1 MTKKNTLKKL
11 CKDLLEESLVKC
23 KKIDLEESVKQKQD
37 KKYEFKNNIFN
48 KEIQITKNDYSEFF
62 SREKVEN
69 TLEKIDDFDDTVD
82 IIATYKTIK
91 ELYSKREIEVKKIV
105 HSFIQNYVEAVDDF
119 EFVSDE
125 FNQVYESFSKFLES
139 DILEVYYFTP
149 IFKLTFPTKNKHK
162 EFDKIK
168 LTKID
173 DEKFKIIKEDLVGKI
188 RAPPGYLHKL
198 GYVLETR
205 VPFENNSIK
214 ENAIAQERFEKFLNA
229 AHLFSA
235 GDLKIG
241 GFYRNFTPW
250 TRDSS
255 SFSKNHEI
263 ESSSSKV
270 LKLNGNSIKKLVDF
284 HKAYCELSFDKH
296 WSFIKVAIDRFTS
309 SILRTDPIDK
319 IVDLNVALECL
330 FSSAGETSLK
340 ISNRTSMLAGIDDE
354 QEHYWNFIK
363 NEYKLRNDILHG
375 RKPKDQISGD
385 DIEEL
390 EEIIRICINK
400 FLNFSEN
407 LSVKELKVQGKLSK
421 GKEVRDYVLE
431 ELDVGLINRAKL
443 EEFLRQSVGRFN

>member
-11 CKDLLEESLVKC
+11 CHDLLEESLAKC
-23 KKIDLEESVKQKQD
+23 KEIDSEEPVKQKQD
-37 KKYEFKNNIFN
+37 KEYEFKNDIFN
-48 KEIQITKNDYSEFF
+48 KEVTIAKNDYSEFF
-62 SREKVEN
+62 SREKVEC
-69 TLEKIDDFDDTVD
+69 TLEKVDDFDDTVE
-82 IIATYKTIK
+82 IIATYKKIK

-105 HSFIQNYVEAVDDF
+105 HSFIQNYVKAVNDF
-119 EFVSDE
+119 EFIRDE
-125 FNQVYESFSKFLES
+125 FNRVYESFFKFLES

-149 IFKLTFPTKNKHK
+149 IFNLAFPTKNKHK

-173 DEKFKIIKEDLVGKI
+173 NEKFKIIKEDLVGKI

-198 GYVLETR
+198 AYVLETR
-205 VPFENNSIK
+205 VTFENNSTK
-214 ENAIAQERFEKFLNA
+214 EDTIARERFEKFLNA
-229 AHLFSA
+229 SHLFSA

-241 GFYRNFTPW
+241 GFYKNYTPW
-250 TRDSS
+250 TTPVISER
-255 SFSKNHEI
+255 HGMEP
-263 ESSSSKV
+263 SSSKI
-270 LKLNGNSIKKLVDF
+270 LKLKVNSIKKLKDF

-330 FSSAGETSLK
+330 FSSSGETSLK
-340 ISNRTSMLAGIDDE
+340 ISNRTSMLAGIDDK

-363 NEYKLRNDILHG
+363 DEYKLRNDILHG
-375 RKPKDQISGD
+375 RKPSDKISVD

-390 EEIIRICINK
+390 EEIIRKCIKK

-407 LSVKELKVQGKLSK
+407 LSIKDLKGQGKLSSRT
-421 GKEVRDYVLE
+421 VRDYILE

-443 EEFLRQSVGRFN
+443 EEFLKQSVGRFN